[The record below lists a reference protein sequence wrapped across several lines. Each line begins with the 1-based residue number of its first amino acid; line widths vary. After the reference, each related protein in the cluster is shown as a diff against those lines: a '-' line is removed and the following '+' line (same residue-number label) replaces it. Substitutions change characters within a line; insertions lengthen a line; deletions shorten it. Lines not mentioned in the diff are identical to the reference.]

1 MIPNNQRLSDEE
13 LRKLI
18 ELYKRTKNS
27 GEVRTRIHCVI
38 LWGKGYSWETIKDV
52 LMISDGMIQEVIE
65 KYKIFGVDVLI
76 ENHYEGHHNKMT
88 KEEEKAVI
96 QFVKDN
102 FVRDT
107 KVVINWIKEHFGKV
121 YTTQGLESVVDLLKK

>member
-27 GEVRTRIHCVI
+27 GEVRTRILCVI

-52 LMISDGMIQEVIE
+52 
-65 KYKIFGVDVLI
+65 Y
-76 ENHYEGHHNKMT
+76 
-88 KEEEKAVI
+88 
-96 QFVKDN
+96 
-102 FVRDT
+102 
-107 KVVINWIKEHFGKV
+107 
-121 YTTQGLESVVDLLKK
+121 

>member
-1 MIPNNQRLSDEE
+1 
-13 LRKLI
+13 
-18 ELYKRTKNS
+18 
-27 GEVRTRIHCVI
+27 
-38 LWGKGYSWETIKDV
+38 
-52 LMISDGMIQEVIE
+52 MISDGMIQEVIE